1 MLVDVL
7 RKKSAEAKEVSVS
20 VPFLQVALLGPARV
34 VLAFN
39 SLHQCLAAFGR
50 VALQLNA
57 SNSI

>member
-7 RKKSAEAKEVSVS
+7 RKKSSEAKEASVS
-20 VPFLQVALLGPARV
+20 VPFLQVAFRGPARV

>member
-50 VALQLNA
+50 VAL
-57 SNSI
+57 